1 MKINEY
7 KLDCTDTLS
16 LYIALE
22 GTFFVRNFC
31 PTFFIRHFSSDIFY
45 PTFFVRHFLSD
56 IFCPSFFVR
65 HFFRHFCPTF
75 LSDIFVRHFCP
86 TFFVRHQKSYLSS
99 FSQTNTIIIFSVRKQ
114 DNSEIWPYLDN
125 LPKSYDTPLE
135 FWPKKYNQFLMHHVI
150 EARQISIDDFNIRF
164 DRINKTRDVVRD
176 FLYSFPLWENI
187 IFLDLFRSPK
197 FWTTSFVALFYSLT
211 IL

>member
-1 MKINEY
+1 MHSKVHF
-7 KLDCTDTLS
+7 LS
-16 LYIALE
+16 EI
-22 GTFFVRNFC
+22 FVQ
-31 PTFFIRHFSSDIFY
+31 HFLSDIFH
-45 PTFFVRHFLSD
+45 PIFFIQHFLSD
-56 IFCPSFFVR
+56 IFCPTFFVL
-65 HFFRHFCPTF
+65 HFLSDIFSDIFVRHFCPTF

-114 DNSEIWPYLDN
+114 ENSEIWPYLDN